1 MYYFLTASKDATIF
15 QQQPTQNT
23 GLDEILEVSK
33 IYYGSLKD
41 VARSLV
47 KFDTNT
53 LSQSLVDGDV
63 TMSVAELVM
72 RETEPSEIALDYSL
86 EINPVSQ
93 SWEMG
98 VGTRFDDISVDG
110 ATWNYRDSGS
120 DWLPTGVPNS
130 GSATGS
136 DDG

>member
-86 EINPVSQ
+86 EDVNTTSETFAQDIGPSYFHEQGKVISINYLIQ
-93 SWEMG
+93 K
-98 VGTRFDDISVDG
+98 I
-110 ATWNYRDSGS
+110 YY
-120 DWLPTGVPNS
+120 
-130 GSATGS
+130 
-136 DDG
+136 